1 MRMPLEITFGWSSSP
16 NYLRA
21 VELAQSFRGYTAS
34 GAGKTLIHQVQT
46 PVSLAKDSPW
56 DKLQLLLQ
64 LVAAWRSTRLRLAG
78 QPVRF
83 WRLCFQVAQVKA
95 CYARKLQLHAGPGYC
110 SGQNAPSDEVT
121 HFGCRWSQ
129 GVSPQLRPWS
139 PSSQR
144 SWIGFGT
151 LSVQRDRFQVDKE
164 AIFQALQA
172 ETQRHVCV
180 YCPAFHWYQVRNQ
193 IDRLPDALPLGPD
206 SPFELKYSDLD
217 RNQPLGIRLKTPP
230 GHDPGGLS
238 WRPAPAQ
245 VEPGS
250 PPRRQVPH
258 VRYADVAGQEAA
270 LAAVRSVVELP
281 LTHPEYF
288 QTLGVQPQSGILLY
302 GPPGN
307 GKTLLAKAVASES
320 KAHFEVINGPEI
332 LSKWLGQSEA
342 RLRQVFQHARQLV
355 PSVVLIDELD
365 SLAPRREG
373 LCQQHDV
380 QILAQLLVLLDGLE
394 ERGQVAVIATTNRIE
409 AIDPALR
416 RPGRFDYHIEVPSP
430 DARGRLAMLRVHL
443 AKLKVGKQ
451 LDLKWLVE
459 QTAGFSGAELAA
471 LCREAGLVA
480 VLRGI
485 AGRIAPSQLRVT
497 RSDLKLALQAWRA
510 KRTAALQ

>member
-16 NYLRA
+16 NYPRA
-21 VELAQSFRGYTAS
+21 VELAQSFRDYTAS
-34 GAGKTLIHQVQT
+34 GAGKALVHHVQVR
-46 PVSLAKDSPW
+46 VSLAKDNPW
-56 DKLQLLLQ
+56 DKLHLLMQLI
-64 LVAAWRSTRLRLAG
+64 AAWRSTRIRLDG
-78 QPVRF
+78 QPARS
-83 WRLCFQVAQVKA
+83 WRLSFQVAQVKA

-121 HFGCRWSQ
+121 QFGCRLSK
-129 GVSPQLRPWS
+129 GVSRQLQPWS
-139 PSSQR
+139 PSER
-144 SWIGFGT
+144 SWIDFGT
-151 LSVQRDRFQVDKE
+151 LSTQRDRFQVDKE

-172 ETQRHVCV
+172 ETQRQVCI
-180 YCPAFHWYQVRNQ
+180 YCPAFHWYRVRNQ
-193 IDRLPDALPLGPD
+193 IDRLPDELSLGPD

-217 RNQPLGIRLKTPP
+217 RDQPLGIRLRTTAGLGPV
-230 GHDPGGLS
+230 GLS
-238 WRPAPAQ
+238 WRPAQP
-245 VEPGS
+245 EPEAKS
-250 PPRRQVPH
+250 APLRQVPH

-288 QTLGVQPQSGILLY
+288 QALGVQPQSGILLY

-307 GKTLLAKAVASES
+307 GKTLLAKAVASET

-342 RLRQVFQHARQLV
+342 RLRQVFQRARQLV
-355 PSVVLIDELD
+355 PSMVLIDELD

-380 QILAQLLVLLDGLE
+380 QILAQLLVLLDGLG
-394 ERGQVAVIATTNRIE
+394 ERGQVAVIGTTNRIE

-416 RPGRFDYHIEVPSP
+416 RPGRFDYHIEVPLP

-443 AKLKVGKQ
+443 AKLKVAKS
-451 LDLKWLVE
+451 LELEPLVE

-480 VLRGI
+480 VQRGI
-485 AGRIAPSQLRVT
+485 TARIRPSELRLS
-497 RSDLKLALQAWRA
+497 RADLLQALHAWRA
-510 KRTAALQ
+510 KRARAPT